1 MSDRSKI
8 EWTDA
13 TWNPV
18 RARDPKSGRVGWHCV
33 KISPACTHCYAAE
46 HNAKG
51 RAGFG
56 TKLPYAA
63 SSPAEAFLHAK
74 TLAKPLHWR
83 RPRRI
88 FVCSMTDLFG
98 DWVDVAMLDEIYSV
112 MAACPQHTFQV
123 LTKRPDRMH
132 RYHLN
137 LAKRIAQIEN
147 NPVAWPLPN
156 LWIGVTAENQECA
169 DQRIPWLL
177 KTPAAVRFLSCE
189 PLLGPVDLSYFLP
202 QTPQAECPTEM
213 LPYYN
218 AHCALHWVIVGG
230 ESGRGPG
237 IRPMHPDWV
246 RSLRDQCQ
254 ATGVAFFHK
263 QWGEWLPISQMQD
276 GEPDRYVRYEEPT
289 VQHPEGK
296 SVFSVPT
303 HHFHYDPETGVQG
316 HSMYRVGKKKAGRL
330 LDGIEWN
337 QFPAPV
343 LEAV

>member
-1 MSDRSKI
+1 MSDRTKI

-51 RAGFG
+51 RGGFG
-56 TKLPYAA
+56 TKLPYAE
-63 SSPAEAFLHAK
+63 SSPAEVFLHER
-74 TLAKPLHWR
+74 TLAKPLHWK

-98 DWVDVAMLDEIYSV
+98 PWVDVAMLDEIYNV

-137 LAKRIAQIEN
+137 LAKRVAQIEN
-147 NPVAWPLPN
+147 NPVRWPLPN
-156 LWIGVTAENQECA
+156 VWLGVTAE
-169 DQRIPWLL
+169 DQDRLNARLPWLL
-177 KTPAAVRFLSCE
+177 KTPATVRFLSCE
-189 PLLGPVDLSYFLP
+189 PLLGPINLAQGGLEIYLNGWEEACTTNL
-202 QTPQAECPTEM
+202 QWIIC
-213 LPYYN
+213 
-218 AHCALHWVIVGG
+218 GG
-230 ESGRGPG
+230 ESGRGRN
-237 IRPMHPDWV
+237 IRPMHADWA
-246 RSLRDQCQ
+246 RFLRDQCH
-254 ATGVAFFHK
+254 AGSIPYHFK
-263 QWGEWLPISQMQD
+263 QWGEFIHSSQLPY
-276 GEPDRYVRYEEPT
+276 GLKCPT
-289 VQHPEGK
+289 VD
-296 SVFSVPT
+296 SVFLENRPGEFLQLEV
-303 HHFHYDPETGVQG
+303 FKAVTGG
-316 HSMYRVGKKKAGRL
+316 GRRRGTLYPWPDKSASARVGKKKAGRL

-337 QFPAPV
+337 QFPSPA

>member
-1 MSDRSKI
+1 MSDNTKI

-51 RAGFG
+51 RGGFG
-56 TKLPYAA
+56 TKLPYAE
-63 SSPAEAFLHAK
+63 SSPAEVFLHER
-74 TLAKPLHWR
+74 TLAKPLHWK

-98 DWVDVAMLDEIYSV
+98 PWVDVAMLDEIYNV

-137 LAKRIAQIEN
+137 LAKRVAQIEN
-147 NPVAWPLPN
+147 NPVRWPLPN
-156 LWIGVTAENQECA
+156 VWLGVTAENQETA
-169 DQRIPWLL
+169 DERIPWLL

-189 PLLGPVDLSYFLP
+189 PLLGHVDLSAWL
-202 QTPQAECPTEM
+202 QAQGPAWRYSGDDDSSGR
-213 LPYYN
+213 PGVD
-218 AHCALHWVIVGG
+218 WVIAGG
-230 ESGRGPG
+230 ESGRGRG

-254 ATGVAFFHK
+254 AVGVAFFHK
-263 QWGEWLPISQMQD
+263 QWGEFCHWSQATDEVAAQLGSHADGPI
-276 GEPDRYVRYEEPT
+276 
-289 VQHPEGK
+289 
-296 SVFSVPT
+296 
-303 HHFHYDPETGVQG
+303 
-316 HSMYRVGKKKAGRL
+316 RVGKKQAGRL

-337 QFPAPV
+337 QFPSPA